1 MDPSIMIK
9 GTELKSQQ
17 NSHNN
22 TYSIRQ
28 AIHLISLA
36 LRYMPIQKEK
46 TIEVT
51 YDEKFSQR
59 FYKEIICALDVNMR
73 DFEEIQDSFEE
84 IFRHFET
91 HSSLGN
97 IFEYWI
103 NEVFL
108 HCPLL
113 DQKNIK
119 ISDSVKLFFDE
130 LIEVFNVKDR
140 GRIPAERII
149 QSFAKFI
156 QQLRVIDAQDA
167 AKALHNFIFFTRH
180 IAIVKASG
188 DENAPVREHKY
199 LTELLSPT
207 LLSILQL
214 KGKLYFK
221 QYDHHEGQKLSIR
234 DHLIVK
240 IIAEAI
246 LNSDFFD
253 KSFDYSNYPK
263 PNVLLCSLSN
273 VVDKISMSD
282 TESPS
287 LLHPQPALPH
297 TPPIL
302 YSPAITQKTSLLQ
315 KITTIKL
322 PFLSPAKVTR

>member
-1 MDPSIMIK
+1 MIK
-9 GTELKSQQ
+9 GTVPTSQQ
-17 NSHNN
+17 TSHS
-22 TYSIRQ
+22 TYSIHQ
-28 AIHLISLA
+28 AINLLSLA
-36 LRYMPIQKEK
+36 LRYMPIQKENAF
-46 TIEVT
+46 EEM
-51 YDEKFSQR
+51 YDENLSQY
-59 FYKEIICALDVNMR
+59 FYKEIVCALNVNMNT
-73 DFEEIQDSFEE
+73 FEEIKDSFEE
-84 IFRHFET
+84 KIRHFNAN
-91 HSSLGN
+91 SSSGMLWERWIKE
-97 IFEYWI
+97 IFL
-103 NEVFL
+103 NC
-108 HCPLL
+108 HLL

-119 ISDSVKLFFDE
+119 VSDSVKLFFDE

-156 QQLRVIDAQDA
+156 QQLRIIDAQDT

-188 DENAPVREHKY
+188 DENAPDREHQY

-287 LLHPQPALPH
+287 LPHLQPALPN
-297 TPPIL
+297 TSPAIL

>member
-1 MDPSIMIK
+1 MIK
-9 GTELKSQQ
+9 GTVPTSQQ
-17 NSHNN
+17 TSHS
-22 TYSIRQ
+22 TYSIHQ
-28 AIHLISLA
+28 AINLLSLA

-46 TIEVT
+46 AFEEK
-51 YDEKFSQR
+51 YDENLSQY
-59 FYKEIICALDVNMR
+59 FHKEIVCALNVNMNS
-73 DFEEIQDSFEE
+73 FEEIKDSFEE
-84 IFRHFET
+84 KIRRFNANSSSGMLWEHWIKEIFLNCH
-91 HSSLGN
+91 
-97 IFEYWI
+97 
-103 NEVFL
+103 
-108 HCPLL
+108 LL

-119 ISDSVKLFFDE
+119 VSDSIRLFFDD

-140 GRIPAERII
+140 GRIPAETII
-149 QSFAKFI
+149 QSFTKFI
-156 QQLRVIDAQDA
+156 QQLQCHDAQDA

-180 IAIVKASG
+180 IAIVKAKG
-188 DENAPVREHKY
+188 EENAQDQEHQY

-240 IIAEAI
+240 IIAEAF

-263 PNVLLCSLSN
+263 QEVLLCSLSN

-282 TESPS
+282 SESPS
-287 LLHPQPALPH
+287 IPHPQSTLSN
-297 TPPIL
+297 TPPAVL

-315 KITTIKL
+315 KITSIKI
-322 PFLSPAKVTR
+322 PFSSSSHKVTR